1 MCKRSKNRLSEL
13 CDFPRYQISFIMS
26 FKKFKKFLFSNKIK
40 FTVGTILFL
49 YLMLF
54 TDIPVGFSNLIFASQ
69 MSGVDEEGR
78 PLYMHSLS
86 EETADVSE
94 DYSVNTNNEPADFET
109 VISKRIAS
117 FDLSDWNLILVNKD
131 NPLEADI
138 DCKLKDYGG
147 FDVDTRIYD
156 ELDAMFKAANE
167 DGINLLMASGY
178 RNFNTQTY
186 LYEKKINYFRRLGY
200 SLSEATEI
208 ASMKVTPPLT
218 SEHETGL
225 AVDIVSYSHNCTDS
239 DFGNSDAGIWLKD
252 HSFEYGFILR
262 YPEGKEDIT
271 KIQYEPWHFR
281 YVGKEAAE
289 FIYINNLTFEEFVCL
304 VNEYNGVV
312 TEE

>member
-1 MCKRSKNRLSEL
+1 
-13 CDFPRYQISFIMS
+13 MS
-26 FKKFKKFLFSNKIK
+26 FKSIKKFLFSNKIK
-40 FTVGTILFL
+40 FSIGTILFL
-49 YLMLF
+49 YVMLF
-54 TDIPVGFSNLIFASQ
+54 TDIPVGFSNMIFASQ

-78 PLYMHSLS
+78 PLYMHTLD
-86 EETADVSE
+86 EESVDVSE

-109 VISKRIAS
+109 SISKRIAS
-117 FDLSDWNLILVNKD
+117 FNLEDWNLILVNKD
-131 NPLEADI
+131 NPLEADV
-138 DCKLKDYGG
+138 DCKLKSFDG

-156 ELDAMFKAANE
+156 DLDAMYKAAKE

-178 RNFNTQTY
+178 RNYNTQVY
-186 LYEKKINYFRRLGY
+186 LYEKKINYFKRLGY
-200 SLSEATEI
+200 SQNEATEI

-225 AVDIVSYSHNCTDS
+225 AVDILSYSHNCMDS
-239 DFGNSDAGIWLKD
+239 DFGNCDAGIWLKE

-262 YPEGKEDIT
+262 YPEGKEEIT

-312 TEE
+312 AEE

>member
-1 MCKRSKNRLSEL
+1 
-13 CDFPRYQISFIMS
+13 MS
-26 FKKFKKFLFSNKIK
+26 FKSFKKFLFSNKIK
-40 FTVGTILFL
+40 FFVGTVLVLFVL
-49 YLMLF
+49 LF
-54 TDIPVGFSNLIFASQ
+54 TDIPIGFSNLIFASQ

-78 PLYMHSLS
+78 PLYMHEL
-86 EETADVSE
+86 EEESVDVAE
-94 DYSVNTNNEPADFET
+94 DYSINTNIEPADFET
-109 VISKRIAS
+109 VISKRIAN
-117 FDLSDWNLILVNKD
+117 FNLNDWNLILVNKN

-138 DCKLKDYGG
+138 DCKVRNFDG
-147 FDVDTRIYD
+147 FDVDDRIYE
-156 ELDAMFKAANE
+156 ELDAMFNAAKE

-186 LYEKKINYFRRLGY
+186 LYEKKISYFKRLGY
-200 SLSEATEI
+200 SQAEATEI

-225 AVDIVSYSHNCTDS
+225 AVDIVSYNHNCTDS
-239 DFGNSDAGIWLKD
+239 DFGNCEAGIWLKE

-289 FIYINNLTFEEFVCL
+289 FIYINDLTFEEFVEM
-304 VNEYNGVV
+304 VNEYNGV
-312 TEE
+312 TIEE

>member
-1 MCKRSKNRLSEL
+1 
-13 CDFPRYQISFIMS
+13 MS
-26 FKKFKKFLFSNKIK
+26 FKKILFSKKIK
-40 FTVGTILFL
+40 FSVATVLVLFVL
-49 YLMLF
+49 LF

-78 PLYMHSLS
+78 PLYMHEL
-86 EETADVSE
+86 EEESVDVSE
-94 DYSVNTNNEPADFET
+94 DYSINTNDEPEDFET
-109 VISKRIAS
+109 VISKRIS
-117 FDLSDWNLILVNKD
+117 IFNLEDWNLILVNKD

-138 DCKLKDYGG
+138 ECKLRNYNG
-147 FDVDTRIYD
+147 FDVDDRIYE
-156 ELDAMFKAANE
+156 ELDAMFKAAKE

-186 LYEKKINYFRRLGY
+186 LYEKKISYFKRLGY
-200 SLSEATEI
+200 SQAEATEI

-225 AVDIVSYSHNCTDS
+225 AVDIVSYNHNCTDS
-239 DFGNSDAGIWLKD
+239 DFGNCDAGIWLKE

-289 FIYINNLTFEEFVCL
+289 FIYINDLTFEEFVNM
-304 VNEYNGVV
+304 VNEYNGVSA
-312 TEE
+312 EE

>member
-1 MCKRSKNRLSEL
+1 
-13 CDFPRYQISFIMS
+13 MS
-26 FKKFKKFLFSNKIK
+26 FKGIKKFLFSNKIK
-40 FTVGTILFL
+40 FTAGTILFM

-54 TDIPVGFSNLIFASQ
+54 TDIPVGFSNMIFASQ

-78 PLYMHSLS
+78 PLYMHPLS
-86 EETADVSE
+86 QEDPVVSE
-94 DYSVNTNNEPADFET
+94 DYSVNKNEEPSDFET

-117 FDLSDWNLILVNKD
+117 FNLSDWNLILVNKD

-138 DCKLKDYGG
+138 DCRLKDFGG
-147 FDVDTRIYD
+147 FDVDERIYD
-156 ELDAMFKAANE
+156 DLDGMFKAAKA

-186 LYEKKINYFRRLGY
+186 LYEKKINYFKRLGY
-200 SLSEATEI
+200 SQTEATEI

-225 AVDIVSYSHNCTDS
+225 AVDIVSYSHNCTDF

-289 FIYINNLTFEEFVCL
+289 FIYINDLTFEEFVDM
-304 VNEYNGVV
+304 VNEYNGFVL
-312 TEE
+312 EE

>member
-1 MCKRSKNRLSEL
+1 
-13 CDFPRYQISFIMS
+13 MS
-26 FKKFKKFLFSNKIK
+26 FKSIKKFLFSNKIK
-40 FTVGTILFL
+40 FSIGTIVFL
-49 YLMLF
+49 YVMLF
-54 TDIPVGFSNLIFASQ
+54 TDIPVGFSNMIFASQ

-78 PLYMHSLS
+78 PLYMHTLD
-86 EETADVSE
+86 EESVDVSE

-109 VISKRIAS
+109 SISKRIAS
-117 FDLSDWNLILVNKD
+117 FNLEDWNLILVNKD

-138 DCKLKDYGG
+138 DCKLKGFDG

-156 ELDAMFKAANE
+156 DLDAMFKAARE

-186 LYEKKINYFRRLGY
+186 LYEKKITYFRRLGY

-208 ASMKVTPPLT
+208 ASMKVTPPFT
-218 SEHETGL
+218 SEHETCL

-239 DFGNSDAGIWLKD
+239 DFGNSDAGIWLKE

-289 FIYINNLTFEEFVCL
+289 FIYINNLTFEEFVDM

-312 TEE
+312 TEEITE

>member
-1 MCKRSKNRLSEL
+1 
-13 CDFPRYQISFIMS
+13 
-26 FKKFKKFLFSNKIK
+26 LFSNKIK
-40 FTVGTILFL
+40 FSVLTVLVLFL
-49 YLMLF
+49 LLF
-54 TDIPVGFSNLIFASQ
+54 TNIPIGFSNLIFASE

-78 PLYMHSLS
+78 PLYMHTLA
-86 EETADVSE
+86 EESVEVSE
-94 DYSVNTNNEPADFET
+94 DYSVNKNEEPVYFET

-117 FDLSDWNLILVNKD
+117 FNLEDWNLILVNKD

-138 DCKLKDYGG
+138 ECKLKNFDG

-156 ELDAMFKAANE
+156 ELDAMFKAAKQ

-186 LYEKKINYFRRLGY
+186 LYEKKISYFRRLGY
-200 SLSEATEI
+200 SNEEATEI

-239 DFGNSDAGIWLKD
+239 DFGSCDAGIWLKE

-289 FIYINNLTFEEFVCL
+289 FIYINNLTFEEFVDM
-304 VNEYNGVV
+304 VNEYNGVIP
-312 TEE
+312 EE

>member
-1 MCKRSKNRLSEL
+1 
-13 CDFPRYQISFIMS
+13 MS
-26 FKKFKKFLFSNKIK
+26 FKKILFSKKIK
-40 FTVGTILFL
+40 FSVATVLVLFVL
-49 YLMLF
+49 LF

-78 PLYMHSLS
+78 PLYMHEL
-86 EETADVSE
+86 EEESVDVSE
-94 DYSVNTNNEPADFET
+94 DYSINTNDEPEDFET
-109 VISKRIAS
+109 VISKRIS
-117 FDLSDWNLILVNKD
+117 IFNLEDWNLILVNKD

-138 DCKLKDYGG
+138 ECKLRNYNG
-147 FDVDTRIYD
+147 FDVDDRIYE
-156 ELDAMFKAANE
+156 ELDAMFKAAKE

-186 LYEKKINYFRRLGY
+186 LYEKKISYFKRLGY
-200 SLSEATEI
+200 SQAEATEI

-225 AVDIVSYSHNCTDS
+225 AVDIVSYNHNCTDS
-239 DFGNSDAGIWLKD
+239 DFGNCDAGIWLKE

-281 YVGKEAAE
+281 YVGNEAAE
-289 FIYINNLTFEEFVCL
+289 FIYINDLTFEEFVNM
-304 VNEYNGVV
+304 VNEYNGVSA
-312 TEE
+312 EE

>member
-1 MCKRSKNRLSEL
+1 
-13 CDFPRYQISFIMS
+13 MS
-26 FKKFKKFLFSNKIK
+26 FKSIKKFLFSNKIK
-40 FTVGTILFL
+40 FSIGTILFL
-49 YLMLF
+49 YVMLF
-54 TDIPVGFSNLIFASQ
+54 TDIPVGFSNMIFASQ

-78 PLYMHSLS
+78 PLYMHTLD
-86 EETADVSE
+86 EESVDVSE

-109 VISKRIAS
+109 SISKRIAS
-117 FDLSDWNLILVNKD
+117 FNLEDWNLILVNKD
-131 NPLEADI
+131 NPLEADV
-138 DCKLKDYGG
+138 DCKLKSFDG

-156 ELDAMFKAANE
+156 DLDAMYKAAKE

-178 RNFNTQTY
+178 RNYNTQVY
-186 LYEKKINYFRRLGY
+186 LYEKKINYFKRLGY
-200 SLSEATEI
+200 SQNEATEI

-225 AVDIVSYSHNCTDS
+225 AVDILSYSHNCMDS
-239 DFGNSDAGIWLKD
+239 DFGNSDAGIWLKE

-262 YPEGKEDIT
+262 YPEGKEEIT

-312 TEE
+312 AEE

>member
-1 MCKRSKNRLSEL
+1 
-13 CDFPRYQISFIMS
+13 
-26 FKKFKKFLFSNKIK
+26 
-40 FTVGTILFL
+40 
-49 YLMLF
+49 MLF
-54 TDIPVGFSNLIFASQ
+54 TDIPVGFSNMIFASQ

-78 PLYMHSLS
+78 PLYMHALD
-86 EETADVSE
+86 EETVDVSE
-94 DYSVNTNNEPADFET
+94 DYSVNKNNEPSDFET
-109 VISKRIAS
+109 SISKRIAS
-117 FDLSDWNLILVNKD
+117 FDLEDWNLILVNKD

-138 DCKLKDYGG
+138 DCKLKNFDG

-156 ELDAMFKAANE
+156 DLDAMFKAAKE

-178 RNFNTQTY
+178 RNYNTQTY
-186 LYEKKINYFRRLGY
+186 LYEKKINYFRKLGY

-225 AVDIVSYSHNCTDS
+225 AVDIVSYSHNCTDT
-239 DFGNSDAGIWLKD
+239 DFGNSDAGIWLKE

-289 FIYINNLTFEEFVCL
+289 FIYINNLTFEEFVDM
-304 VNEYNGVV
+304 VNEYNGIV
-312 TEE
+312 TEEITE

>member
-1 MCKRSKNRLSEL
+1 
-13 CDFPRYQISFIMS
+13 MS
-26 FKKFKKFLFSNKIK
+26 FKKFLFSNKIK
-40 FTVGTILFL
+40 FFAVTILVLFL
-49 YLMLF
+49 FLF

-78 PLYMHSLS
+78 PLYKHTLL
-86 EETADVSE
+86 EESVEVTE
-94 DYSVNTNNEPADFET
+94 DYSVNKNDEPADFET
-109 VISKRIAS
+109 IISKRIAS
-117 FDLSDWNLILVNKD
+117 FNLEDWNLILVNKD
-131 NPLEADI
+131 HPLEADI
-138 DCKLKDYGG
+138 DCKLRNFDG
-147 FDVDTRIYD
+147 FDVDARIYD
-156 ELDAMFKAANE
+156 NLDAMFKAAKE

-200 SLSEATEI
+200 SLTEATEI

-225 AVDIVSYSHNCTDS
+225 AVDIVSYNHNCTDF
-239 DFGNSDAGIWLKD
+239 DFGSCNAGIWLKE

-281 YVGKEAAE
+281 FVGKEAAE
-289 FIYINNLTFEEFVCL
+289 FIYINDLTFEEFIDMI
-304 VNEYNGVV
+304 NEYNGV
-312 TEE
+312 TAEE

>member
-1 MCKRSKNRLSEL
+1 
-13 CDFPRYQISFIMS
+13 MS
-26 FKKFKKFLFSNKIK
+26 FKSIKKFLFSNKIK
-40 FTVGTILFL
+40 FSIGTILFL
-49 YLMLF
+49 YVMLF
-54 TDIPVGFSNLIFASQ
+54 TDIPVGFSNMIFASQ

-78 PLYMHSLS
+78 PLYIHTLD
-86 EETADVSE
+86 EESVDVSE

-109 VISKRIAS
+109 SISKRIAS
-117 FDLSDWNLILVNKD
+117 FNLEDWNLILVNKD
-131 NPLEADI
+131 NPLEADV
-138 DCKLKDYGG
+138 DCKLKSFDG

-156 ELDAMFKAANE
+156 DLDAMYKAAKE

-178 RNFNTQTY
+178 RNYNTQVY
-186 LYEKKINYFRRLGY
+186 LYEKKINYFKRLGY
-200 SLSEATEI
+200 SQNEATEI

-225 AVDIVSYSHNCTDS
+225 AVDILSYSHNCMDS
-239 DFGNSDAGIWLKD
+239 DFGDSDAGIWLKE

-262 YPEGKEDIT
+262 YPEGKEEIT

-312 TEE
+312 AEE

>member
-1 MCKRSKNRLSEL
+1 
-13 CDFPRYQISFIMS
+13 MS
-26 FKKFKKFLFSNKIK
+26 FKSIKKILFSNKIK
-40 FTVGTILFL
+40 FSVGTVLVLFVL
-49 YLMLF
+49 LF
-54 TDIPVGFSNLIFASQ
+54 TDVPIGFSNLIFASQ

-78 PLYMHSLS
+78 PLYMHEL
-86 EETADVSE
+86 EEESVDVTE
-94 DYSVNTNNEPADFET
+94 DYSLNTNSEPADFET
-109 VISKRIAS
+109 VISKRIAN
-117 FDLSDWNLILVNKD
+117 FNLEDWNLILVNKD

-138 DCKLKDYGG
+138 DCKLRNFDG
-147 FDVDTRIYD
+147 FDVDDRIYE
-156 ELDAMFKAANE
+156 ELDAMFNAAKE

-186 LYEKKINYFRRLGY
+186 LYEKKISYFRRLGY
-200 SLSEATEI
+200 SQSEATEI

-225 AVDIVSYSHNCTDS
+225 AVDIVSYNHNCTDS
-239 DFGNSDAGIWLKD
+239 DFGNCEAGIWLKE

-289 FIYINNLTFEEFVCL
+289 FIYINDLTFEEFVDM
-304 VNEYNGVV
+304 VNEYNGV
-312 TEE
+312 TIEE

>member
-1 MCKRSKNRLSEL
+1 MFVL
-13 CDFPRYQISFIMS
+13 
-26 FKKFKKFLFSNKIK
+26 
-40 FTVGTILFL
+40 
-49 YLMLF
+49 LF
-54 TDIPVGFSNLIFASQ
+54 TDVPIGFSNLIFASQ

-78 PLYMHSLS
+78 PLYMHEL
-86 EETADVSE
+86 EEESVDVTE
-94 DYSVNTNNEPADFET
+94 DYSLNTNSEPADFET

-117 FDLSDWNLILVNKD
+117 FNLEDWNLILVNKE

-138 DCKLKDYGG
+138 ECKLRSFDG
-147 FDVDTRIYD
+147 FDVDERIYED
-156 ELDAMFKAANE
+156 LDAMFNAAKE

-186 LYEKKINYFRRLGY
+186 LYEKKISYFRRLGY
-200 SLSEATEI
+200 SQSEATEI

-225 AVDIVSYSHNCTDS
+225 AVDIVSYNHNCTDS
-239 DFGNSDAGIWLKD
+239 DFGNCEAGIWLKE

-289 FIYINNLTFEEFVCL
+289 FIYINDLTFEEFVDM
-304 VNEYNGVV
+304 VNEYNGVSA
-312 TEE
+312 EE

>member
-1 MCKRSKNRLSEL
+1 
-13 CDFPRYQISFIMS
+13 MS
-26 FKKFKKFLFSNKIK
+26 FKSIKKFLFSNKIK
-40 FTVGTILFL
+40 FSIGTILFL
-49 YLMLF
+49 YVMLF
-54 TDIPVGFSNLIFASQ
+54 TDIPVGFSNMIFASQ

-78 PLYMHSLS
+78 PLYMHTLD
-86 EETADVSE
+86 EESVDVSE

-109 VISKRIAS
+109 SISKRIAS
-117 FDLSDWNLILVNKD
+117 FNLEDWNLILVNKD
-131 NPLEADI
+131 NPLEADV
-138 DCKLKDYGG
+138 DCKLKSFDG

-156 ELDAMFKAANE
+156 DLDAMYKAAKE

-178 RNFNTQTY
+178 RNYNTQVY
-186 LYEKKINYFRRLGY
+186 LYEKKINYFKRLGY
-200 SLSEATEI
+200 SQNEATEI

-225 AVDIVSYSHNCTDS
+225 AVDILSYSHNCMDS
-239 DFGNSDAGIWLKD
+239 DFGNSAAGIWLKE

-262 YPEGKEDIT
+262 YPEGKEEIT

-312 TEE
+312 AEE

>member
-1 MCKRSKNRLSEL
+1 
-13 CDFPRYQISFIMS
+13 MS
-26 FKKFKKFLFSNKIK
+26 FKSFKKFLFSNKIK
-40 FTVGTILFL
+40 FFVGTVLVLFVL
-49 YLMLF
+49 LF
-54 TDIPVGFSNLIFASQ
+54 TDIPIGFSNLIFASQ

-78 PLYMHSLS
+78 PLYMHEL
-86 EETADVSE
+86 EEESVDVAE
-94 DYSVNTNNEPADFET
+94 DYSINTNIEPADFET
-109 VISKRIAS
+109 VISKRIAN
-117 FDLSDWNLILVNKD
+117 FNLNDWNLILVNKN

-138 DCKLKDYGG
+138 DCKVRNFDG
-147 FDVDTRIYD
+147 FDVDDRIYE
-156 ELDAMFKAANE
+156 ELDAMFNAAKE

-186 LYEKKINYFRRLGY
+186 LYEKKISYFKRLGY
-200 SLSEATEI
+200 SQAEATEI

-225 AVDIVSYSHNCTDS
+225 AVDIVSYNHNCTDS
-239 DFGNSDAGIWLKD
+239 DFGNCEAGIWLKE

-289 FIYINNLTFEEFVCL
+289 FIYINDLTFEEFVDM
-304 VNEYNGVV
+304 VNEYNGV
-312 TEE
+312 TIEE

>member
-1 MCKRSKNRLSEL
+1 
-13 CDFPRYQISFIMS
+13 MS
-26 FKKFKKFLFSNKIK
+26 FKSFKKFLFSNKIK
-40 FTVGTILFL
+40 FFVGTVLVLFVL
-49 YLMLF
+49 LF
-54 TDIPVGFSNLIFASQ
+54 TDIPIGFSNLIFASQ

-78 PLYMHSLS
+78 PLYMHEL
-86 EETADVSE
+86 EEESVDVAE
-94 DYSVNTNNEPADFET
+94 DYSINTNIEPADFET
-109 VISKRIAS
+109 VISKRIAN
-117 FDLSDWNLILVNKD
+117 FNLNDWNLILVNKN

-138 DCKLKDYGG
+138 DCKVRNFDG
-147 FDVDTRIYD
+147 FDVDDRIYE
-156 ELDAMFKAANE
+156 ELDAMFNAAKE

-186 LYEKKINYFRRLGY
+186 LYEKKISYFKRLGY
-200 SLSEATEI
+200 SQAEATEI

-225 AVDIVSYSHNCTDS
+225 AVDIVSYNHTCTDS
-239 DFGNSDAGIWLKD
+239 DFGNCEAGIWLKE

-289 FIYINNLTFEEFVCL
+289 FIYINDLTFEEFVEM
-304 VNEYNGVV
+304 VNEYNGV
-312 TEE
+312 TIEE

>member
-1 MCKRSKNRLSEL
+1 
-13 CDFPRYQISFIMS
+13 MS
-26 FKKFKKFLFSNKIK
+26 FKSIKKFLFSNKIK
-40 FTVGTILFL
+40 FSIGTILFL
-49 YLMLF
+49 YVMLF
-54 TDIPVGFSNLIFASQ
+54 TDIPVGFSNMIFASQ

-78 PLYMHSLS
+78 PLYMHTLD
-86 EETADVSE
+86 EESVEVSE

-109 VISKRIAS
+109 SISKRIAS
-117 FDLSDWNLILVNKD
+117 FNLEDWNLILVNKD
-131 NPLEADI
+131 NPLEADV
-138 DCKLKDYGG
+138 DCKLKSFDG

-156 ELDAMFKAANE
+156 DLDAMYKAAKE

-178 RNFNTQTY
+178 RNYNTQVY
-186 LYEKKINYFRRLGY
+186 LYEKKINYFKRLGY
-200 SLSEATEI
+200 SQNEATEI

-225 AVDIVSYSHNCTDS
+225 AVDILSYSHNCMDS
-239 DFGNSDAGIWLKD
+239 DFGDSDAGIWLKE

-262 YPEGKEDIT
+262 YPEGKEEIT

-312 TEE
+312 AEE

>member
-1 MCKRSKNRLSEL
+1 
-13 CDFPRYQISFIMS
+13 MS
-26 FKKFKKFLFSNKIK
+26 FKSIKKFLFSNKIK
-40 FTVGTILFL
+40 FSIGTILFL
-49 YLMLF
+49 YVMLF
-54 TDIPVGFSNLIFASQ
+54 TDIPVGFSNMIFASQ

-78 PLYMHSLS
+78 PLYMHTLD
-86 EETADVSE
+86 EESVDVSE

-109 VISKRIAS
+109 SISKRIAS
-117 FDLSDWNLILVNKD
+117 FNLEDWNLILVNKD
-131 NPLEADI
+131 NPLGADV
-138 DCKLKDYGG
+138 DCKLKSFDG

-156 ELDAMFKAANE
+156 DLDAMYKAAKE

-178 RNFNTQTY
+178 RNYNTQVY
-186 LYEKKINYFRRLGY
+186 LYEKKINYFKRLGY
-200 SLSEATEI
+200 SQNEATEI

-225 AVDIVSYSHNCTDS
+225 AVDILSYSHNCMDS
-239 DFGNSDAGIWLKD
+239 DFGDSDAGIWLKE

-289 FIYINNLTFEEFVCL
+289 FIYINNLTFEEFVCM

-312 TEE
+312 AEE

>member
-1 MCKRSKNRLSEL
+1 
-13 CDFPRYQISFIMS
+13 MS
-26 FKKFKKFLFSNKIK
+26 FKKILFSNKIK
-40 FTVGTILFL
+40 FSVATVLVLFVL
-49 YLMLF
+49 LF

-78 PLYMHSLS
+78 PLYMHEL
-86 EETADVSE
+86 EEESVDVSE
-94 DYSVNTNNEPADFET
+94 DYSVNTNDEPVDFET

-117 FDLSDWNLILVNKD
+117 FNLEDWNLILVNKD

-138 DCKLKDYGG
+138 ECKLRNYNG
-147 FDVDTRIYD
+147 FDVGDRIYE
-156 ELDAMFKAANE
+156 ELDAMFKAAKE

-186 LYEKKINYFRRLGY
+186 LYEKKISYFKRLGY
-200 SLSEATEI
+200 SQAEATEI

-225 AVDIVSYSHNCTDS
+225 AVDIVSYNHNCTDS
-239 DFGNSDAGIWLKD
+239 DFGNCDAGIWLKE

-289 FIYINNLTFEEFVCL
+289 FIYINDLTFEEFVDM
-304 VNEYNGVV
+304 VNEYNGV
-312 TEE
+312 TAEE

>member
-1 MCKRSKNRLSEL
+1 
-13 CDFPRYQISFIMS
+13 MS
-26 FKKFKKFLFSNKIK
+26 FKKFLFSNKIK
-40 FTVGTILFL
+40 FSVATILVLFVL
-49 YLMLF
+49 LF
-54 TDIPVGFSNLIFASQ
+54 TDIPIGFSNLIFASQ

-78 PLYMHSLS
+78 PLYMHEL
-86 EETADVSE
+86 EEESVDVTE
-94 DYSVNTNNEPADFET
+94 DYSFNNNEEPADFET

-117 FDLSDWNLILVNKD
+117 FNLDDWNLILVNKD

-138 DCKLKDYGG
+138 DCKLRSFDG
-147 FDVDTRIYD
+147 FDVDDRIYE
-156 ELDAMFKAANE
+156 ELNAMFNAAKE
-167 DGINLLMASGY
+167 DGVNLLMASGY

-186 LYEKKINYFRRLGY
+186 LYEKKIAYFRRLGY
-200 SLSEATEI
+200 SQSEATEI

-239 DFGNSDAGIWLKD
+239 DFGNCEAGIWLKE

-262 YPEGKEDIT
+262 YPEDKEDIT

-289 FIYINNLTFEEFVCL
+289 FIYINDLTFEEFVDM
-304 VNEYNGVV
+304 VNEYNGV
-312 TEE
+312 TAEE

>member
-1 MCKRSKNRLSEL
+1 
-13 CDFPRYQISFIMS
+13 MS
-26 FKKFKKFLFSNKIK
+26 FKSIKKFLFSNKIK
-40 FTVGTILFL
+40 FSIGTILFL
-49 YLMLF
+49 YVMLF
-54 TDIPVGFSNLIFASQ
+54 TDIPVGFSNMIFASQ

-78 PLYMHSLS
+78 PLYMHTLD
-86 EETADVSE
+86 EESVDVSE

-109 VISKRIAS
+109 SISKRIA
-117 FDLSDWNLILVNKD
+117 FFNLEDWNLILVNKD
-131 NPLEADI
+131 NPLEADV
-138 DCKLKDYGG
+138 DCKLKSFDG

-156 ELDAMFKAANE
+156 DLDAMYKAAKE

-178 RNFNTQTY
+178 RNYNTQVY
-186 LYEKKINYFRRLGY
+186 LYEKKINYFKRLGY
-200 SLSEATEI
+200 SQNEATEI

-225 AVDIVSYSHNCTDS
+225 AVDILSYSHNCMDS
-239 DFGNSDAGIWLKD
+239 DFGDSDAGIWLKE

-312 TEE
+312 AEE

>member
-1 MCKRSKNRLSEL
+1 
-13 CDFPRYQISFIMS
+13 MS
-26 FKKFKKFLFSNKIK
+26 FKSIKKFLLSNKIK
-40 FTVGTILFL
+40 FSIGTIVFL
-49 YLMLF
+49 YVMLF
-54 TDIPVGFSNLIFASQ
+54 TDIPVGFSNMIFASQ

-78 PLYMHSLS
+78 PLYMHALD
-86 EETADVSE
+86 EESVDVSE
-94 DYSVNTNNEPADFET
+94 DYSVNKNNEPADFET
-109 VISKRIAS
+109 SISKRIAS
-117 FDLSDWNLILVNKD
+117 FDLEDWNLILVNKD

-138 DCKLKDYGG
+138 DCKLKNFDG

-156 ELDAMFKAANE
+156 DLDAMFKAAKE

-178 RNFNTQTY
+178 RNYNTQTY

-225 AVDIVSYSHNCTDS
+225 AVDIVSYSHNCTDT
-239 DFGNSDAGIWLKD
+239 DFGNSDAGIWLKE

-312 TEE
+312 TEEITE

>member
-1 MCKRSKNRLSEL
+1 
-13 CDFPRYQISFIMS
+13 MS
-26 FKKFKKFLFSNKIK
+26 FKKILFSNKIK
-40 FTVGTILFL
+40 FSVATVLVLFVL
-49 YLMLF
+49 LF

-78 PLYMHSLS
+78 PLYMHEL
-86 EETADVSE
+86 EEESVDVSE
-94 DYSVNTNNEPADFET
+94 DYSINTNDEPEDFET
-109 VISKRIAS
+109 VISKRIS
-117 FDLSDWNLILVNKD
+117 IFNLEDWNLILVNKD

-138 DCKLKDYGG
+138 ECKLRNYNG
-147 FDVDTRIYD
+147 FDVDDRIYE
-156 ELDAMFKAANE
+156 ELDAMFKAAKE

-186 LYEKKINYFRRLGY
+186 LYEKKISYFKRLGY
-200 SLSEATEI
+200 SQAEATEI

-225 AVDIVSYSHNCTDS
+225 AVDIVSYNHNCTDS
-239 DFGNSDAGIWLKD
+239 DFGNCDAGIWLKE

-289 FIYINNLTFEEFVCL
+289 FIYINDLTFEEFVNM
-304 VNEYNGVV
+304 VNEYNGVSA
-312 TEE
+312 EE

>member
-1 MCKRSKNRLSEL
+1 
-13 CDFPRYQISFIMS
+13 MS
-26 FKKFKKFLFSNKIK
+26 FKKILFSNKIK
-40 FTVGTILFL
+40 FSVATVLVLFVL
-49 YLMLF
+49 LF

-78 PLYMHSLS
+78 PLYMHEL
-86 EETADVSE
+86 EEESVDVSE
-94 DYSVNTNNEPADFET
+94 DYSVNTNDEPADFET

-117 FDLSDWNLILVNKD
+117 FNLEDWNLILVNKD

-138 DCKLKDYGG
+138 ECKLRNYNG
-147 FDVDTRIYD
+147 FDVDDRIYE
-156 ELDAMFKAANE
+156 ELDAMFKAAKE

-186 LYEKKINYFRRLGY
+186 LYEKKISYFKRLGY
-200 SLSEATEI
+200 SQAEATEI

-225 AVDIVSYSHNCTDS
+225 AVDIVSYNHNCTDS
-239 DFGNSDAGIWLKD
+239 DFGNCDAGIWLKE

-289 FIYINNLTFEEFVCL
+289 FIYINDLTFEEFVDM
-304 VNEYNGVV
+304 VNEYNGV
-312 TEE
+312 TAEE

>member
-1 MCKRSKNRLSEL
+1 
-13 CDFPRYQISFIMS
+13 MS
-26 FKKFKKFLFSNKIK
+26 FKKILFSNKIK
-40 FTVGTILFL
+40 FSVATVLVLFVL
-49 YLMLF
+49 LF

-78 PLYMHSLS
+78 PLYMHEL
-86 EETADVSE
+86 EEESVDVSE
-94 DYSVNTNNEPADFET
+94 DYSVNTNDEPVDFET

-117 FDLSDWNLILVNKD
+117 FNLEDWNLILVNKD

-138 DCKLKDYGG
+138 ECKLRNYNG
-147 FDVDTRIYD
+147 FDVGDRIYE
-156 ELDAMFKAANE
+156 ELDAMFKAAKE

-186 LYEKKINYFRRLGY
+186 LYEKKISYFKRLGY
-200 SLSEATEI
+200 SQAEATEI

-225 AVDIVSYSHNCTDS
+225 AVDVVSYSHNCTDF
-239 DFGNSDAGIWLKD
+239 DFGNCEAGIWLKE

-271 KIQYEPWHFR
+271 KIQYEPWHYR

-289 FIYINNLTFEEFVCL
+289 FIYINDLSFEEFVDM
-304 VNEYNGVV
+304 VNEYNGV
-312 TEE
+312 TAEE

>member
-1 MCKRSKNRLSEL
+1 
-13 CDFPRYQISFIMS
+13 MS
-26 FKKFKKFLFSNKIK
+26 FKKILFSNKIK
-40 FTVGTILFL
+40 FSVATVLVLFVL
-49 YLMLF
+49 LF
-54 TDIPVGFSNLIFASQ
+54 TDIPIGFSNLIFASQ

-78 PLYMHSLS
+78 PLYMHEL
-86 EETADVSE
+86 EEESVYVSE
-94 DYSVNTNNEPADFET
+94 DYSINTNDEPEDFET
-109 VISKRIAS
+109 VISKRIS
-117 FDLSDWNLILVNKD
+117 IFNLEDWNLILVNKD

-138 DCKLKDYGG
+138 ECKLRNYNG
-147 FDVDTRIYD
+147 FDVDDRIYE
-156 ELDAMFKAANE
+156 ELDAMFKAAKE

-186 LYEKKINYFRRLGY
+186 LYEKKISYFKRLGY
-200 SLSEATEI
+200 SQAEATEI

-225 AVDIVSYSHNCTDS
+225 AVDIVSYNHNCTDS
-239 DFGNSDAGIWLKD
+239 DFGNCEAGIWLKE

-289 FIYINNLTFEEFVCL
+289 FIYINDLTFEEFVCL
-304 VNEYNGVV
+304 VNEYNGISA
-312 TEE
+312 EE

>member
-1 MCKRSKNRLSEL
+1 
-13 CDFPRYQISFIMS
+13 MS
-26 FKKFKKFLFSNKIK
+26 FKSIKKFLFSNKIK
-40 FTVGTILFL
+40 FSIGTILFL
-49 YLMLF
+49 YVMLF
-54 TDIPVGFSNLIFASQ
+54 TDTPVGFSNMIFASQ

-78 PLYMHSLS
+78 PLYMHTLD
-86 EETADVSE
+86 EESVDVSE

-109 VISKRIAS
+109 SISKRIAS
-117 FDLSDWNLILVNKD
+117 FNLEDWNLILVNKD
-131 NPLEADI
+131 NPLEADV
-138 DCKLKDYGG
+138 DCKLKSFDG

-156 ELDAMFKAANE
+156 DLDAMYKAAKE

-178 RNFNTQTY
+178 RNYNTQVY
-186 LYEKKINYFRRLGY
+186 LYEKKINYFKRLGY
-200 SLSEATEI
+200 SQNEATEI

-225 AVDIVSYSHNCTDS
+225 AVDILSYSHNCMDS
-239 DFGNSDAGIWLKD
+239 DFGNSDAGIWLKE

-312 TEE
+312 AEE